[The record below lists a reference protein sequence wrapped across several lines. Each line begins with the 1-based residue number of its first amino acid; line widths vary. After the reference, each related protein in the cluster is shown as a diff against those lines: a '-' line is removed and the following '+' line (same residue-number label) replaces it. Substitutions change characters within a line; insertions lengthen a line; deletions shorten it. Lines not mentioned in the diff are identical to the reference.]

1 MTRVDSAVISLS
13 QDMDK
18 WEFNHQLNACYI
30 CTGTLMMSCLA
41 DNLLI
46 QRT

>member
-1 MTRVDSAVISLS
+1 MTRSDSAVIFLS
-13 QDMDK
+13 QDMDM

-41 DNLLI
+41 YSLLI